1 VEFPRATET
10 YGASG
15 REQPRDWSSD
25 VPAHISSVTGTV
37 TLEREGKLEPAEA
50 NVPLLSGDRLRTRSA
65 SRVEVLFA
73 DGSAFTLDEDSDLDL
88 LSESLIRLLEGQ
100 MRLAI
105 VRATTTLDYR
115 VDAPAASVWIRA
127 AGDYRLSARAR
138 RSEKP
143 EVVLTV
149 LRGSAELVNEHGR
162 STVRAGQEALATP
175 DLAPSLAYDIN
186 SAAGS
191 EFDMWTEDRRDSRV
205 GTTST
210 KLPAVGAALRERLVR
225 QLRHLG
231 LSGTVRVR
239 VVPQSCRGLAAI
251 LARTLDL
258 QSALQLVLGGR

>member
-1 VEFPRATET
+1 MPVSKVRRPAIVGALLALALLLAPLHAQRADSPRPTEP
-10 YGASG
+10 YGSSG
-15 REQPRDWSSD
+15 RDQARDWSAD
-25 VPAHISSVTGTV
+25 IPARISSVTGTV

-65 SRVEVLFA
+65 SRVEVLFS
-73 DGSAFTLDEDSDLDL
+73 DGSAFTVDENSDLDV
-88 LSESLIRLLEGQ
+88 LSASLVRLLEGQ

-162 STVRAGQEALATP
+162 TTVRAGQESLATP
-175 DLAPSLAYDIN
+175 DLAPSLAYEVN

-191 EFDMWTEDRRDSRV
+191 EFDTWTEDQRDLRV
-205 GTTST
+205 GSTSASY
-210 KLPAVGAALRERLVR
+210 LPSELRYD
-225 QLRHLG
+225 
-231 LSGTVRVR
+231 SGSFDNNGTW
-239 VVPQSCRGLAAI
+239 
-251 LARTLDL
+251 D
-258 QSALQLVLGGR
+258 